1 MMTLKHDIVGY
12 TESGEFKL
20 RFKDEFPTIVFT
32 LGKVE
37 FVEEGDGLRMKYNYD
52 ILEGKLH
59 ESKKPMFERLIG
71 DLIVQQLEEGVK
83 KNDLIYTGGVDAN

>member
-1 MMTLKHDIVGY
+1 MTLKHDIVGY

-37 FVEEGDGLRMKYNYD
+37 FIEEGDSVRMKYNYNL
-52 ILEGKLH
+52 LEGKL
-59 ESKKPMFERLIG
+59 SDTQKPKFEHLIG
-71 DLIVQQLEEGVK
+71 DLIVQQMQEGVK

>member
-1 MMTLKHDIVGY
+1 MTLKHDIVGY

-37 FVEEGDGLRMKYNYD
+37 FIDEGGGIRMKYNYD
-52 ILEGKLH
+52 LLEGKL
-59 ESKKPMFERLIG
+59 SDKQKPKFERLVG
-71 DLIVQQLEEGVK
+71 DLIVQQIEEGVK